1 MSKAAKIVNAPPSG
15 GAEMPF
21 EEALKKLESIV
32 EEMDSGDLPLETM
45 LARFEEGMRLS
56 QMCQTKLA
64 SAEVRIQQ
72 IESTATGETFLK
84 PVEPPDPS
92 AED

>member
-1 MSKAAKIVNAPPSG
+1 MSKAAKTVSAPPGG

-45 LARFEEGMRLS
+45 LSRFEEGMRLS
-56 QMCQTKLA
+56 EMCQSKLA
-64 SAEVRIQQ
+64 SVEVRIQQ
-72 IESTATGETFLK
+72 IERTADGETVLK
-84 PVEPPDPS
+84 PIEPPAPS
-92 AED
+92 VDD